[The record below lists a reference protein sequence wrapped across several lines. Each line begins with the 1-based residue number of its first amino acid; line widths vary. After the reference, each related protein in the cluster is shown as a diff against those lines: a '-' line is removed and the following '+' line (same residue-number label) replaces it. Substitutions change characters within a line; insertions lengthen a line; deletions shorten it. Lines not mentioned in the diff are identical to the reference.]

1 MQQITVLLQNNIKT
15 VMTSLSNMQRE
26 CKSIYDTYW
35 KTMANTTVSGLSTD
49 ATPATV
55 TSKLTKKNYID
66 AITLSENLNKFFQNT
81 LVTTGDYLQTAVNAK
96 YGNAVLGSA
105 LDVPT
110 ESIGDR
116 LKQLCLDCI
125 EIYRQSQN
133 VLELYFDNEVGDIVA
148 VLDSHRIIYGSEM
161 TVSELSSAITL
172 LQQFNNFMS
181 NSAVT
186 TGDYG
191 ATISVWSRLDEI

>member
-15 VMTSLSNMQRE
+15 IMTSLASMQRE
-26 CKSIYDTYW
+26 CKSIYDSYW

-55 TSKLTKKNYID
+55 ASKLTKKNYID
-66 AITLSENLNKFFQNT
+66 AITLSESLNNFFQNAA
-81 LVTTGDYLQTAVNAK
+81 VTTGDYLQTSVNAK

-105 LDVPT
+105 IDVPT

-133 VLELYFDNEVGDIVA
+133 VLDLYFDNEVGDIVA
-148 VLDSHRIIYGSEM
+148 VLDAQRIVYGSEM
-161 TVSELSSAITL
+161 TVSDLSSAITL
-172 LQQFNNFMS
+172 LQQFNNFMG
-181 NSAVT
+181 NSIVT
-186 TGDYG
+186 AGDYSS
-191 ATISVWSRLDEI
+191 TISKWNRLDEI

>member
-15 VMTSLSNMQRE
+15 IMTSLASMQRE
-26 CKSIYDTYW
+26 CKSIYDSYW

-55 TSKLTKKNYID
+55 TSKFTKKNYID
-66 AITLSENLNKFFQNT
+66 AITLSESLNNFFQNAA
-81 LVTTGDYLQTAVNAK
+81 VTTGDYLQTAVTAK

-105 LDVPT
+105 IDVPT

-133 VLELYFDNEVGDIVA
+133 VLDLYFDNEVGDIVA
-148 VLDSHRIIYGSEM
+148 VLDAQRIVYGSEM
-161 TVSELSSAITL
+161 TVSDLSSAMTL

-181 NSAVT
+181 NSIVT
-186 TGDYG
+186 AGDYNS
-191 ATISVWSRLDEI
+191 TISKWNRLDEI

>member
-1 MQQITVLLQNNIKT
+1 
-15 VMTSLSNMQRE
+15 MTSLASMQRE
-26 CKSIYDTYW
+26 CKSIYDSYW

-55 TSKLTKKNYID
+55 ASKLTKKNYID
-66 AITLSENLNKFFQNT
+66 AITLSESLNNFFQNAA
-81 LVTTGDYLQTAVNAK
+81 VTTGDYLQTSVNAK

-105 LDVPT
+105 IDVPT

-133 VLELYFDNEVGDIVA
+133 VLDLYFDNEVGDIVA
-148 VLDSHRIIYGSEM
+148 VLDAQRIVYGSEM
-161 TVSELSSAITL
+161 TVSDLSSAITL
-172 LQQFNNFMS
+172 LQQFNNFMG
-181 NSAVT
+181 NSIVT
-186 TGDYG
+186 AGDYSS
-191 ATISVWSRLDEI
+191 TISKWNRLDEI